1 MFMSKKSTDETHSNS
16 NHQTMM
22 TPERLK
28 AMQECLK
35 VAAQIRQELEGRTHS
50 NSTELGAEDRQ
61 R

>member
-1 MFMSKKSTDETHSNS
+1 MSKESTDETRSNS

-28 AMQECLK
+28 AMQESLR

-50 NSTELGAEDRQ
+50 DSTGLGTEDRQ

>member
-1 MFMSKKSTDETHSNS
+1 MSKESTDETRAKS
-16 NHQTMM
+16 NHQTAM

-35 VAAQIRQELEGRTHS
+35 VAAQIRQELEGRAHS
-50 NSTELGAEDRQ
+50 DSTELVAEDRQ